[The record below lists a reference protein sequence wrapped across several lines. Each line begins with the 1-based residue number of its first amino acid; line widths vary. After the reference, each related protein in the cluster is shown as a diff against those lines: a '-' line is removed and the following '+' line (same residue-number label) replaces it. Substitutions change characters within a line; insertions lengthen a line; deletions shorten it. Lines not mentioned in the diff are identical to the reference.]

1 MAPSRKGVASEHTA
15 GCQALDRTNADD
27 VAKAGGTE
35 HGCMSHPTEEG
46 GVGKSSAFVGVL
58 NRGLADHDGNH
69 IAEDHHQGDLGR
81 PGHGGGSDREKVGQ
95 HSSQ

>member
-15 GCQALDRTNADD
+15 GCQALDRTDADD

-35 HGCMSHPTEEG
+35 HGCMSHATEEG
-46 GVGKSSAFVGVL
+46 GVGKCSAFVGVL

-69 IAEDHHQGDLGR
+69 IAEDHHQGDRAEHAHGR
-81 PGHGGGSDREKVGQ
+81 
-95 HSSQ
+95 SSQRAVANT